1 MRAGSLIT
9 ILISLLLAGV
19 VAYLGNEWMN
29 RQLAVRQPA
38 APAERVK
45 VVAAAVDI
53 PVDSVIEDKHLKL
66 IEIPPDLLPQGA
78 ITDKAELRGEIVK
91 DSIYAGEIISGKRLL
106 SGPGGSVLAAKVE
119 PGMRALTI
127 GVDEVSGLSGFLLPG
142 SRVDVIS
149 MRGGNARTILRDM
162 KILAVGERLQVDESR
177 NVKVRAVTLEVNPRQ
192 AEILA
197 EITTGGGIRLT
208 LRNQLDRDLGEGSVS
223 ATEAPEAE
231 AELARAAQA
240 NILRARSPQPITVIR
255 GTSWDQSQGLSTLP
269 SRSVAPLNEDAE
281 EGAE

>member
-255 GTSWDQSQGLSTLP
+255 GTSWDQSQGLSALP